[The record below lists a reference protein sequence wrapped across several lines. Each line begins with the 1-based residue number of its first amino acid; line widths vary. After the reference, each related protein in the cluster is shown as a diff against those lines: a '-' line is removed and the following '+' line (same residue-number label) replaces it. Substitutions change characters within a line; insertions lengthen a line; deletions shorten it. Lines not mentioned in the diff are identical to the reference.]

1 MGGHR
6 LLVCSPLCIDERIGV
21 TSSVAADLAGDR
33 GLLESK
39 GRGWG
44 PTSRWPK
51 TPPAAALTLKGK
63 LPLIYGSYG
72 WTGTAA
78 YRWKTQINENSKAP
92 AVNNTFPELNHNET
106 VGWEVPEEVTKQI
119 ELVILRDRHDNER
132 VKARIE
138 VTREIVEDRVAGV
151 TETWSEGESTIAR
164 LFSLI
169 YPGDFVS
176 LYLAMLYRVDPT
188 PVRMIDLLKSRLAEL
203 S

>member
-1 MGGHR
+1 MA
-6 LLVCSPLCIDERIGV
+6 EN
-21 TSSVAADLAGDR
+21 
-33 GLLESK
+33 
-39 GRGWG
+39 
-44 PTSRWPK
+44 
-51 TPPAAALTLKGK
+51 PAKQLALTLKGK

-138 VTREIVEDRVAGV
+138 VTREIVEDRVAGRDGTLV
-151 TETWSEGESTIAR
+151 
-164 LFSLI
+164 
-169 YPGDFVS
+169 
-176 LYLAMLYRVDPT
+176 
-188 PVRMIDLLKSRLAEL
+188 
-203 S
+203 